1 MTDVTVQ
8 NDGNSTAKER
18 DFYRAKL
25 VEAQAR
31 IRTLEYDLSE
41 LQTRDKTLTERVKY
55 LASNPPRRPRSR
67 YARH

>member
-1 MTDVTVQ
+1 MSEVTLHL
-8 NDGNSTAKER
+8 DGDPVAKER

-25 VEAQAR
+25 EEATAR

-41 LQTRDKTLTERVKY
+41 LQKRDKVLSKRVKFM
-55 LASNPPRRPRSR
+55 ASNPPRRPRSR

>member
-1 MTDVTVQ
+1 MTEVTVQ
-8 NDGNSTAKER
+8 NDGNPTAKER

-41 LQTRDKTLTERVKY
+41 LQARDKTLTERVKHM
-55 LASNPPRRPRSR
+55 ASNPPRKPRSR

>member
-1 MTDVTVQ
+1 MTEVTVQ
-8 NDGNSTAKER
+8 NDGNPTAKER

>member
-1 MTDVTVQ
+1 MTEVTLHF
-8 NDGNSTAKER
+8 DGDPVMKER

-25 VEAQAR
+25 NEANGR
-31 IRTLEYDLSE
+31 IRSLEHDLAE
-41 LQTRDKTLTERVKY
+41 LQARDKTLTERVKH

>member
-55 LASNPPRRPRSR
+55 LASNPPRRTRSR

>member
-8 NDGNSTAKER
+8 SDGNPTAKER

-41 LQTRDKTLTERVKY
+41 LQTRDKTLTERVKH